1 MPRLKTSAT
10 TKPMRVYTVGGW
22 VRDTLLARAGRAITP
37 GDRDWVVVGA
47 TPAAMAAAGFRP
59 VGKDF
64 PVFLHPAT
72 QEEYALAR
80 TERKTAP
87 GYKGF
92 VFHADPEVTLE
103 QDLVRR
109 DLTVNAMALDEAGT
123 LIDPHGGERDL
134 AARVLR
140 HVSPAFTEDP
150 VRILRVARFAA
161 QFPDFT
167 VAPETGELMRA
178 MVAAGEADAL
188 VPERVMQELSRGLMQ
203 ARPSRMLAVLA
214 ACGALARLA
223 PDLPEAALTATAAA
237 LDRAADAALPLP
249 SRLALLLAA
258 APTPDS
264 AQALAERLRAPAEAI
279 ALTRLL
285 AELRGALGTE
295 REPEARVRLFERAD
309 LFRRPERFE
318 DLLRAWEVLE
328 QADAGP
334 WRQAAEAA
342 RRVDAGRVAA
352 QAASPA
358 AIPQAVHAARVAAV
372 AAQGA
377 R

>member
-1 MPRLKTSAT
+1 
-10 TKPMRVYTVGGW
+10 MRVYTVGGW

-47 TPAAMAAAGFRP
+47 TPEMMLAAGYRP

-64 PVFLHPAT
+64 PVFLHPRT

-92 VFHADPEVTLE
+92 VFHADPSVTLE
-103 QDLVRR
+103 EDLVRR
-109 DLTVNAMALDEAGT
+109 DLTVNAMAMDEAGT
-123 LIDPHGGERDL
+123 LTDPHGGERDL

-140 HVSPAFTEDP
+140 HVSPAFAEDP

-167 VAPETGELMRA
+167 VASETGELMRS
-178 MVAAGEADAL
+178 MVAAGEVDAL

-203 ARPSRMLAVLA
+203 PRPSRLLAVLSE
-214 ACGALARLA
+214 CGALARLA
-223 PDLPEAALTATAAA
+223 PELPEAALAATAAA

-249 SRLALLLAA
+249 ARLALLLAA
-258 APTPDS
+258 VPAPES
-264 AQALAERLRAPAEAI
+264 AQAMAERLRAPAEAI

-285 AELRGALGTE
+285 AELRGALGAE
-295 REPEARVRLFERAD
+295 RSAEGRVRLFERAD

-318 DLLRAWEVLE
+318 DLLRAWEVNE
-328 QADAGP
+328 QTDAAP
-334 WRQAAEAA
+334 WRSAATAA
-342 RRVDAGRVAA
+342 RSVDAGRVAA
-352 QAASPA
+352 LAASPA
-358 AIPQAVHAARVAAV
+358 SIPQAVHAARVAAV
-372 AAQGA
+372 AAQG
-377 R
+377 